1 MLRMILQSR
10 EYAVWIFFRRL
21 MDSANPPKVPNPYGA
36 GCITAHAWTDGPPP
50 ATFTVAQ
57 RTLSALCDREGFSRI
72 GRSSREHHVLPVSD
86 NPTKWPTRT
95 T

>member
-36 GCITAHAWTDGPPP
+36 GYNGARVDGRATARHLHG
-50 ATFTVAQ
+50 
-57 RTLSALCDREGFSRI
+57 
-72 GRSSREHHVLPVSD
+72 
-86 NPTKWPTRT
+86 RT
-95 T
+95 THTECAVRP